1 LPVAS
6 SWCARTTLL
15 LPRCGAGMPFE
26 HSSKLS
32 SRFRQDV
39 RSAPNSDRWLALDV
53 FRALA
58 VLWMI
63 QGHTFTA
70 LLSPSLYR
78 GVWVQPYS
86 VLHGLTA
93 PMFLLGAGLSYGVV
107 MLGSRSADAHRERE
121 RSRRIVRRALSLLAI
136 GTLLQLP
143 RTSLVEVFTRRD
155 LFIGSFQPGA
165 LQLVASGLLLAEG
178 LRRAFR
184 AQLGFAI
191 VATVTALAIAFSAPW
206 LWNLRLSSKL
216 ALGSWFDGQAGAQ
229 FPLSPWLCFFFLGA
243 ALAGALGRSL
253 WQRESRACGW
263 MPAVGIVAFTCSVG
277 CYALFVAGVRLTSLY
292 GAHAF
297 WYSNPLFVVFR
308 AGLALAWLGV
318 LTASEGLLVR
328 ALERLPKCARVV
340 RALAKHSLVAYVV
353 HLMLLYGTPWNA
365 GLAHEGASCG
375 VIETCAV
382 FSGVLCVT
390 LVVTLAWERWFARA
404 TQRLASAAFVR

>member
-1 LPVAS
+1 
-6 SWCARTTLL
+6 
-15 LPRCGAGMPFE
+15 MPFE
-26 HSSKLS
+26 HSSQLS
-32 SRFRQDV
+32 LPPDQDA
-39 RSAPNSDRWLALDV
+39 RSGSDSDRWLALDV

-63 QGHTFTA
+63 QGHIFTA

-78 GVWVQPYS
+78 GAWVQPYS
-86 VLHGLTA
+86 LLHGLTA
-93 PMFLLGAGLSYGVV
+93 PMFLVGAGLSYGVV
-107 MLGSRSADAHRERE
+107 RLGSGSADAQRERE
-121 RSRRIVRRALSLLAI
+121 RARRIVRRAVLLLAL

-184 AQLGFAI
+184 TRLSFAI
-191 VATVTALAIAFSAPW
+191 VATIAALAIAFSAPW

-243 ALAGALGRSL
+243 AIASVFGRSL
-253 WQRESRACGW
+253 WQREARARSW
-263 MPAVGIVAFTCSVG
+263 MPAVGILALVCSAA
-277 CYALFVAGVRLTSLY
+277 CYGLFLAGVRLTSLY

-297 WYSNPLFVVFR
+297 WYSNPLFVAFR

-318 LTASEGLLVR
+318 LTASEGFLVR
-328 ALERLPKCARVV
+328 AFELLPKCARVV

-353 HLMLLYGTPWNA
+353 HLILLYGTPWNP
-365 GLAHEGASCG
+365 GLARAGASSG
-375 VIETCAV
+375 VIETCAI
-382 FSGVLCVT
+382 FSGVLGVT
-390 LVVTLAWERWFARA
+390 LIVTLAWARWFARA
-404 TQRLASAAFVR
+404 TQRLASVTFVR